1 MWKEAFLVS
10 IIAGGW
16 ILLLKNIPEVIVIL
30 SKKESK
36 FAAWWITIMRGFA
49 DAANYAY
56 IIPAALTGWVLGDLK
71 TGLYVGGTVQLMFLG
86 VFIVGASIPPNPYL
100 AAILSTALVILTKA
114 NIGEALALVVP
125 LSIASQLLTLAF
137 MSLNVFI
144 VHWADRLAEK
154 ENTIGL
160 DLLNTIN
167 GTGWTLLNVIP
178 TFLGIGLGVGA
189 ASKLLSI
196 IPDWLSNGLGAT
208 GGILPAL
215 GFGMLLL
222 IIASAE
228 VWPFFFIGFLAA
240 VYLKINA
247 LAGAILG
254 ISLAFIYVRLKQSD
268 IQEKVAK

>member
-10 IIAGGW
+10 IVAGGW
-16 ILLLKNIPEVIVIL
+16 TLLLKNIPEIIVIL
-30 SKKESK
+30 TKKESK
-36 FAAWWITIMRGFA
+36 FAAWWITIMRGLA
-49 DAANYAY
+49 DAAYYAY
-56 IIPAALTGWVLGDLK
+56 IIPAALTGLVLGDLK

-100 AAILSTALVILTKA
+100 AAILSTALIILTKA

-125 LSIASQLLTLAF
+125 LSIATQLLTLAF
-137 MSLNVFI
+137 MSLNVFL
-144 VHWADRLAEK
+144 VHWADRLADK
-154 ENTIGL
+154 GNTVGL
-160 DLLNTIN
+160 DLLNTLDN
-167 GTGWTLLNVIP
+167 AGWTLLNVIP
-178 TFLGIGLGVGA
+178 AFLGVGLGVGA
-189 ASKLLSI
+189 AGKLLAI

-228 VWPFFFIGFLAA
+228 VWPFFFLGFLAA

-247 LAGAILG
+247 VAGAVLG
-254 ISLAFIYVRLKQSD
+254 ICVALIYVRLKSSGSH
-268 IQEKVAK
+268 EKATK

>member
-1 MWKEAFLVS
+1 MWREAFLVS
-10 IIAGGW
+10 IVAGGW
-16 ILLLKNIPEVIVIL
+16 SILLKTIPEIIVIL
-30 SKKESK
+30 TKKESK
-36 FAAWWITIMRGFA
+36 FAAWWITIMRGLA

-56 IIPAALTGWVLGDLK
+56 IIPAALTGLVLGDLK

-100 AAILSTALVILTKA
+100 AAILSTALIILTKA
-114 NIGEALALVVP
+114 NIGEALALVIP
-125 LSIASQLLTLAF
+125 LSIASQLLTLGF
-137 MSLNVFI
+137 MSVNVFL
-144 VHWADRLAEK
+144 VHWADRLAKGEK
-154 ENTIGL
+154 SVAL
-160 DLLNTIN
+160 DLLNTLDN
-167 GTGWTLLNVIP
+167 TGWTLLNVIP
-178 TFLGIGLGVGA
+178 AFLGVGLGVDA
-189 ASKLLSI
+189 AAKVLSI

-247 LAGAILG
+247 VAGAVLG
-254 ISLAFIYVRLKQSD
+254 ICLALIYVRLKSAGSP
-268 IQEKVAK
+268 EKAAK